1 MKITYWSDYACPWC
15 YIGVSRLK
23 NAVKELGVESL
34 VTLSMKAYQLDPS
47 APLKAESDNIT
58 KMAARFGVSK
68 EEALGRM
75 QQMLDMAAANG
86 LEFNYA
92 TARNTNTFDAHRLT
106 KLAESKGDSELL
118 TRTIDR
124 LYRAYF
130 TDNLELAD
138 RDTLVRL
145 AGEVGLD
152 EEEARQMLEGDT
164 YSDLV
169 LGDERQSGLFGVRG
183 VPFFIAGM
191 YNVPGAIGKDDWKS
205 LLMEVLEKSG
215 ELNRFSGM
223 TCGPD
228 GCDEV

>member
-23 NAVKELGVESL
+23 NAIKELGVESL
-34 VTLSMKAYQLDPS
+34 VTLSMKAYQLDPG

-58 KMAARFGVSK
+58 KMAKRFGVSK
-68 EEALGRM
+68 EDALARM
-75 QQMLDMAAANG
+75 KQMLDMARDNG

-106 KLAESKGDSELL
+106 KLAESKKDDGLL
-118 TRTIDR
+118 TAMIDR

-138 RDTLVRL
+138 RETLVRL
-145 AGEVGLD
+145 AVETGLD
-152 EEEARQMLEGDT
+152 EGEVRRMLETDA
-164 YSDLV
+164 YADLV
-169 LGDERQSGLFGVRG
+169 RGDENQSALFGVRG

-191 YNVPGAIGKDDWKS
+191 YNVPGCIGKDQWKE

-215 ELNRFSGM
+215 ELNSFTGM
-223 TCGPD
+223 ACGPD
-228 GCDEV
+228 GCDG